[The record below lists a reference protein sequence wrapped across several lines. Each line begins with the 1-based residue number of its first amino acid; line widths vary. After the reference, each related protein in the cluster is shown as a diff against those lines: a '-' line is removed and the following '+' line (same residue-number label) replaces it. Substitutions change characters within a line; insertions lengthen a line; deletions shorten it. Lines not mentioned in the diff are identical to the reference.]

1 MSVFQQKRPMAA
13 QLAFGSTTRPS
24 SSMHDPVAL
33 LPPPQVWRPRP
44 VSEEI
49 GSLGWNGTPV
59 DIRPAAVLISSH
71 FPAARDGAFTT
82 SWNGGC
88 KRPVSSPP
96 GKREWCT
103 AGPRGSHAKSSERP
117 VTANAAAEAK
127 LLASSPRAQE
137 ADSTPPQPPPTAL
150 TLALTRTRTR
160 TRALTL
166 TLTLT
171 LSLTLVPSAGGGGQ
185 ATPCIGGGGGV
196 ARVPAWPGAVAV
208 AAPCHRR
215 LAGEGVGHRRTALV
229 RRPAPG
235 IHPAARPRPPARATD
250 AARRRRQVARRGRS
264 RRFRA
269 GLRTAVAGDDAAR
282 GAQAGRGGGAHARR
296 AGGAY
301 QAGRGVAHPACPN
314 GDPNPNPNPNPTRTR
329 TLPEPEP
336 KPEPEPEPEPKPE
349 PEPEPK
355 PNPSPKQA
363 APSSVPY
370 ATSETEANR
379 AAA

>member
-96 GKREWCT
+96 GKREWCN
-103 AGPRGSHAKSSERP
+103 AGPRGSHAKSPERP

-137 ADSTPPQPPPTAL
+137 AEARL
-150 TLALTRTRTR
+150 R
-160 TRALTL
+160 RALAEVEEWHEYLPGQEPWQSPRPATVDSPVKAWVTAGPRSYVGPRPASTQPRARVHPRARRTL
-166 TLTLT
+166 P
-171 LSLTLVPSAGGGGQ
+171 V
-185 ATPCIGGGGGV
+185 GGV
-196 ARVPAWPGAVAV
+196 
-208 AAPCHRR
+208 R
-215 LAGEGVGHRRTALV
+215 LGLGLGLGLADS
-229 RRPAPG
+229 
-235 IHPAARPRPPARATD
+235 AARW
-250 AARRRRQVARRGRS
+250 RRQVA
-264 RRFRA
+264 
-269 GLRTAVAGDDAAR
+269 
-282 GAQAGRGGGAHARR
+282 
-296 AGGAY
+296 
-301 QAGRGVAHPACPN
+301 
-314 GDPNPNPNPNPTRTR
+314 PNPNL
-329 TLPEPEP
+329 TLP
-336 KPEPEPEPEPKPE
+336 
-349 PEPEPK
+349 
-355 PNPSPKQA
+355 
-363 APSSVPY
+363 
-370 ATSETEANR
+370 
-379 AAA
+379 